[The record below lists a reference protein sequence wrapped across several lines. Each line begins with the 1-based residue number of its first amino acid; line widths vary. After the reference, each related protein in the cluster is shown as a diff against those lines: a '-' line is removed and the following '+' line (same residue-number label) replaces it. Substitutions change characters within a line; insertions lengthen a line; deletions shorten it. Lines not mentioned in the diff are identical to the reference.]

1 MLGHTD
7 SESSYWIRM
16 YFTVSLLWHIYL
28 LYGKCL
34 YSTCA
39 CSPQNVQVAKYV
51 YTLISYKYYDLAI
64 GLKPNAGI
72 RDYLLRILVLG
83 YWVLVMIIISHAHDS
98 FVIMEYHKNKSG
110 VLLVK
115 FLVRNTNITILKMCL
130 HHCITWKT
138 VNYYKTCQKSVYYKW
153 LVFESSHSIVN
164 SREYWKP
171 MIVSALLWTKTSLKL
186 FVL

>member
-1 MLGHTD
+1 MHPGAHRFWKFILD
-7 SESSYWIRM
+7 QM
-16 YFTVSLLWHIYL
+16 YFTVSPPWHIYL

-83 YWVLVMIIISHAHDS
+83 YWVLVMITRSQCTWFICHHGVSQKQVWSFIGEIS
-98 FVIMEYHKNKSG
+98 
-110 VLLVK
+110 
-115 FLVRNTNITILKMCL
+115 
-130 HHCITWKT
+130 
-138 VNYYKTCQKSVYYKW
+138 CQKYKHYYFKN
-153 LVFESSHSIVN
+153 VFASLYYMKNCE
-164 SREYWKP
+164 
-171 MIVSALLWTKTSLKL
+171 LL
-186 FVL
+186 